1 MRDVMRAYPDW
12 KLQMMAGMQ
21 VFFIYKVQDGDPDY
35 LKFWDRVE
43 NLPEE
48 TTFVE
53 FEEGIRRMHESFGVV
68 LYEEGRVKYYMKNN
82 PADQEGLNV
91 FGKKGREFYNV
102 IVKDNSPLGPIFRY
116 GAGKVL
122 ETGNIEYAIK
132 IRYINY
138 HNPSIIISS
147 KWFLLSIKSRCC
159 KISRQEISRR

>member
-35 LKFWDRVE
+35 VKFWDRVL

-53 FEEGIRRMHESFGVV
+53 FEEGIRRMHENFGIV
-68 LYEEGRVKYYMKNN
+68 LYEEGRVKYYMKQH
-82 PADQEGLNV
+82 PKDQEGLNV

-122 ETGNIEYAIK
+122 ETGMYVELLK
-132 IRYINY
+132 SVNY
-138 HNPSIIISS
+138 HIFCLILYLTIS
-147 KWFLLSIKSRCC
+147 
-159 KISRQEISRR
+159 

>member
-1 MRDVMRAYPDW
+1 MRAYPDW

-122 ETGNIEYAIK
+122 ETGDKVYPIK
-132 IRYINY
+132 
-138 HNPSIIISS
+138 
-147 KWFLLSIKSRCC
+147 KM
-159 KISRQEISRR
+159 